1 MWTERGP
8 MVSTND
14 SIHRPSPWSTKGPSH
29 SEEEGKPINISLG
42 YEVLLLCMG
51 PAELYITLA
60 DKRASVLP
68 RKKDF
73 LHCLD
78 YLLPFLFMRT
88 MLILLKLQGKDKEY
102 YAKGLLIKTLNILLF
117 IGTNV
122 KPNQEN

>member
-1 MWTERGP
+1 MP
-8 MVSTND
+8 
-14 SIHRPSPWSTKGPSH
+14 PPWSLEGPSYPQ
-29 SEEEGKPINISLG
+29 EEQRLINISLG
-42 YEVLLLCMG
+42 YEVLLLCIG